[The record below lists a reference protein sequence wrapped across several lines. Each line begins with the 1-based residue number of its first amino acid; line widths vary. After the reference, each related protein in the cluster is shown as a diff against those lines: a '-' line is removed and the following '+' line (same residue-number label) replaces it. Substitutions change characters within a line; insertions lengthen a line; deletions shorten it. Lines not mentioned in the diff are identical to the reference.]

1 MKKQEIATNNSANSW
16 SIEQTKKLFALVHE
30 AHDEEKGLVWAFS
43 KMSEESNRSVNSV
56 RNYYYSQLKMFEL
69 IPNLA
74 SDLGIRLIS
83 NKRGEFELFSESEIK
98 NLVQTILINK
108 AKGKSVRATIAELSK
123 GDSKLALRLQ
133 NKYRSMVTHHKGR
146 VTQMMNELSSRGVV
160 FFNPYTKEV
169 MTKDT
174 KASNHSRLA
183 DYISSLDDGQV
194 DEFFDLMKRV
204 FA

>member
-1 MKKQEIATNNSANSW
+1 MKKEILSTNNW

-30 AHDEEKGLVWAFS
+30 AHNEQKGLIWAFS
-43 KMSEESNRSVNSV
+43 KMSEESSRSINSV

-74 SDLGIRLIS
+74 TDLGIQLIS
-83 NKRGEFELFSESEIK
+83 NKRGEFELFSENEIK
-98 NLVQTILINK
+98 NLVQTILVNK
-108 AKGKSVRATIAELSK
+108 AQGKSVRATIADLSK
-123 GDSKLALRLQ
+123 GDGKLALRLQ

-146 VTQMMNELSSRGVV
+146 VTQMMNELSSRGLV

-169 MTKDT
+169 YSKDT
-174 KASNHSRLA
+174 KVSNHTRLA
-183 DYISSLDDGQV
+183 EYISSLDDGQV